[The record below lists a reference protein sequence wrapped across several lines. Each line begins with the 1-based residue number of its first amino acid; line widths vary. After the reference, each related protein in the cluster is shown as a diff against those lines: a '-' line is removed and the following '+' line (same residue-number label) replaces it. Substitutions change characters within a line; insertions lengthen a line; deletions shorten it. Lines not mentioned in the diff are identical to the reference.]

1 MMLLKVYCEIHMGFK
16 VKILLF
22 SLKYK
27 TNLEIFIQSSES
39 GLFSQLVESEEL
51 SIPGNVLE
59 SLCLPP

>member
-1 MMLLKVYCEIHMGFK
+1 MTLLKVCFEIHMGFK
-16 VKILLF
+16 VKILFF

-39 GLFSQLVESEEL
+39 GMFSQLVESEEL

>member
-1 MMLLKVYCEIHMGFK
+1 MLLKVCCEIHMGFK